1 MLPLQVID
9 SFLLNYEI
17 GQVLLLVFALGTLG
31 LLGLG
36 SKKVLGLHFGA
47 FGLLFLL
54 TPQAIN
60 SKIYLFLG
68 LGLIVL
74 APMLF
79 AVGDE

>member
-17 GQVLLLVFALGTLG
+17 GQVLLLVLILGTLG
-31 LLGLG
+31 LIPLG
-36 SKKVLGLHFGA
+36 SRKVLGLHFTG

-60 SKIYLFLG
+60 SKIYLFVGLSLLVLG
-68 LGLIVL
+68 
-74 APMLF
+74 PMLF
-79 AVGDE
+79 TTGKD

>member
-31 LLGLG
+31 LLGLR

-47 FGLLFLL
+47 FGLIFLV
-54 TPQAIN
+54 TPQAVN
-60 SKIYLFLG
+60 SRSYLFLG
-68 LGLIVL
+68 LALLVI

-79 AVGDE
+79 ATADS

>member
-17 GQVLLLVFALGTLG
+17 GQVLLLVLILGTLG
-31 LLGLG
+31 LIPLG
-36 SKKVLGLHFGA
+36 SRKVLGLHFTG

-60 SKIYLFLG
+60 SKIYLFVGLSLLVLG
-68 LGLIVL
+68 
-74 APMLF
+74 PMLLTP
-79 AVGDE
+79 GKD

>member
-47 FGLLFLL
+47 FGLLFLV
-54 TPQAIN
+54 TPQAVN
-60 SKIYLFLG
+60 SRIYLFVG
-68 LGLIVL
+68 LALLIV

-79 AVGDE
+79 AVSDE

>member
-1 MLPLQVID
+1 MLPIQVID

-31 LLGLG
+31 LLALG

-47 FGLLFLL
+47 FGLLFLV

-60 SKIYLFLG
+60 SRIYLFLG
-68 LGLIVL
+68 LALLVI

-79 AVGDE
+79 TTADS

>member
-36 SKKVLGLHFGA
+36 SKKVLGLHFGT
-47 FGLLFLL
+47 FGLVFLM
-54 TPQAIN
+54 TPQAVN
-60 SKIYLFLG
+60 SRIYLFLG
-68 LGLIVL
+68 LALLIV

-79 AVGDE
+79 VTADE

>member
-31 LLGLG
+31 LLALG
-36 SKKVLGLHFGA
+36 SKKVLGLHFGG
-47 FGLLFLL
+47 FGLVFLV
-54 TPQAIN
+54 TPQAVN
-60 SKIYLFLG
+60 SRIYLFLG
-68 LGLIVL
+68 LALLVI

-79 AVGDE
+79 TTADS

>member
-1 MLPLQVID
+1 MLPIQVID

-17 GQVLLLVFALGTLG
+17 GQALLLVFALGTLG

-36 SKKVLGLHFGA
+36 SKKVLSLHFAA
-47 FGLLFLL
+47 FGLIFLI

-60 SKIYLFLG
+60 SRIYLFLG
-68 LGLIVL
+68 LALLVV

-79 AVGDE
+79 TTADD

>member
-17 GQVLLLVFALGTLG
+17 GQVLLLVFVLGTLG
-31 LLGLG
+31 LFPLG
-36 SKKVLGLHFGA
+36 SKKLIGLHFAG

-60 SKIYLFLG
+60 SKIYLFVG
-68 LGLIVL
+68 LALLVIG
-74 APMLF
+74 PMLF
-79 AVGDE
+79 TISEE

>member
-17 GQVLLLVFALGTLG
+17 GQVLLLVFALATLG
-31 LLGLG
+31 LLPLG
-36 SKKVLGLHFGA
+36 SKKMLGLHFSG

-68 LGLIVL
+68 LALLVIG
-74 APMLF
+74 PMLF
-79 AVGDE
+79 TIGDE